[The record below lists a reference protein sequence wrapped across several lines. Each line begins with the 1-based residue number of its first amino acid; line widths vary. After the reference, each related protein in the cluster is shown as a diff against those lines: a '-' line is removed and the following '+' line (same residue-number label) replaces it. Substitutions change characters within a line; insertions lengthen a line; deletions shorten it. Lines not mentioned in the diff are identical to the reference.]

1 LHEREDRAPSASEP
15 REPLLELSDRFLERF
30 CSACLRARGAWTRC
44 FLSCNT
50 RKNREKSTKTDA
62 VKHVPVH
69 PVLAEW
75 KLGGLT
81 ERMGARADGG

>member
-1 LHEREDRAPSASEP
+1 
-15 REPLLELSDRFLERF
+15 
-30 CSACLRARGAWTRC
+30 
-44 FLSCNT
+44 LSCNT

-81 ERMGARADGG
+81 ARMGARADGG